1 MSKKISVICIIR
13 NDRDYFSLIKEN
25 FYNFDYPQD
34 DLELLVLDDGPE
46 NMMDD
51 FLDWDRTLYIHMSQE
66 DISVARSIPNM
77 QVISLCDPF
86 EIQYCLNFLTKYS
99 KHPTYLRIGKSGEI
113 DLTTNS
119 LEPWKFGKIR
129 KISKGKKICF
139 IGHGPILKK
148 LININ
153 IELKKFNL
161 CASIY
166 EAHTLK
172 PFDYKRIKN
181 IFKNYTHIFSI
192 EDHSVIGGLQ
202 SLLKE
207 SAYELKFK
215 GVYQGFSLK
224 DQFIK
229 SYGSQDDLLKMHGL
243 SEDNIYKSIKKKLKI
258 K

>member
-1 MSKKISVICIIR
+1 
-13 NDRDYFSLIKEN
+13 
-25 FYNFDYPQD
+25 
-34 DLELLVLDDGPE
+34 
-46 NMMDD
+46 
-51 FLDWDRTLYIHMSQE
+51 MSQE
-66 DISVARSIPNM
+66 DISVARSMPNM

-181 IFKNYTHIFSI
+181 ILKNYTHIFSI